1 MAKQGRGGHMSIR
14 RIREDRGFSLIEMM
28 VVVLI
33 IAILVAIAIPAFLG
47 ARRRAQDTQAKSVLR
62 AALVAEKTYLAEKQ
76 EYTSDTT
83 ELSKLENALAWG
95 NDDAAVKGVV
105 VEDIS
110 PNKFGVVLASVS
122 RSRTRFCLADMSQD
136 FNYPGYAL
144 SQGGT
149 YYTKRENPPPDHCA
163 SLVWEVTST
172 GWG

>member
-1 MAKQGRGGHMSIR
+1 MSTQ
-14 RIREDRGFSLIEMM
+14 RIKEDRGFSLIEMM

-47 ARRRAQDTQAKSVLR
+47 ARKRGQDTQAKSALR

-83 ELSKLENALAWG
+83 ELAKLENALDWG
-95 NDDAAVKGVV
+95 NVDASVKGVV

-110 PNKFGVVLASVS
+110 PNKFGVVLSNVS
-122 RSRTRFCLADMSQD
+122 KSGTRFCLADMSQD

-144 SQGGT
+144 NQAGT
-149 YYTKRENPPPDHCA
+149 YYTKRENPPPNHCA
-163 SLVWEVTST
+163 GLVWEVTST